1 MNLEILTDKELINW
15 VVNHDRDPIRLRLAN
30 FIFENTEDIITDLE
44 YAGMDRD
51 SLLFENKFNPGDYIR
66 HLRSEIEYILDELRD
81 TTDELDEVRDE
92 LKGLKT
98 MTVVNLISEL
108 KDKISDMDLK
118 VRYAE
123 FEREKAYKEVEET
136 RAKMKVW
143 RAISTEL

>member
-1 MNLEILTDKELINW
+1 
-15 VVNHDRDPIRLRLAN
+15 
-30 FIFENTEDIITDLE
+30 
-44 YAGMDRD
+44 MDRD
-51 SLLFENKFNPGDYIR
+51 SLLFEDKYNPGDYIR
-66 HLRSEIEYILDELRD
+66 YLKSEVEYVLDELRD
-81 TTDELDEVRDE
+81 AKDELDEVRDE